1 MRKSSDKEGRTRNAL
16 ADGRQAPSGKTARRR
31 LRSTR
36 DRGLLVRDEDIH
48 DFVGHLKWGQ
58 IDEVAGRFDEIACTI
73 FFEDPHTDLADEATS
88 KGPSG
93 SPRAPG
99 SASGL
104 EGDRKAGSMGAME
117 ARQTL
122 AQRIA
127 ERVPR
132 KAPKIRKIGR
142 ESRARD
148 YRKIVAAIEEAVRSG
163 DGFSA
168 RNTAE
173 AVVEEAF
180 QYTSI
185 YCKALKEFC
194 LSLRAMRKQELEN

>member
-1 MRKSSDKEGRTRNAL
+1 MRKSSDKKHRTRNAL
-16 ADGRQAPSGKTARRR
+16 ADGRQAPSGKRPRRR
-31 LRSTR
+31 HRFTR

-58 IDEVAGRFDEIACTI
+58 IEEVAGRFDEIACTI
-73 FFEDPHTDLADEATS
+73 FEDLHTDLSGEAAS
-88 KGPSG
+88 KGSTG
-93 SPRAPG
+93 SSRAPG
-99 SASGL
+99 SASGV
-104 EGDRKAGSMGAME
+104 EGGRKAGSTGSRE
-117 ARQTL
+117 TGQTL
-122 AQRIA
+122 VQRIA

-142 ESRARD
+142 ESRAKD
-148 YRKIVAAIEEAVRSG
+148 FRKIVEAIEEAVRAG

-185 YCKALKEFC
+185 YCKALEEFC
-194 LSLRAMRKQELEN
+194 LSLRKMRRGGLKN

>member
-1 MRKSSDKEGRTRNAL
+1 M
-16 ADGRQAPSGKTARRR
+16 
-31 LRSTR
+31 
-36 DRGLLVRDEDIH
+36 LVRDEDIH
-48 DFVGHLKWGQ
+48 DFIGHLKWGQ
-58 IDEVAGRFDEIACTI
+58 IEEVAGRFDEIACI
-73 FFEDPHTDLADEATS
+73 IFEDLHTDLPGEVAS

-93 SPRAPG
+93 SSRAPG

-104 EGDRKAGSMGAME
+104 EGDRKAGSMGAMDTG
-117 ARQTL
+117 QTI

-127 ERVPR
+127 ARVP
-132 KAPKIRKIGR
+132 KNAPKIRKIGR
-142 ESRARD
+142 ESQARD

-185 YCKALKEFC
+185 YCKALEEFC
-194 LSLRAMRKQELEN
+194 LSLRKMRRGAREN